1 MEKIIVKIDDWIHI
15 YACALVLMLHIKSLP
30 EEGSFTAVSPLK
42 VSY

>member
-15 YACALVLMLHIKSLP
+15 ACALVLMLHIKSLP
-30 EEGSFTAVSPLK
+30 EEGRFTAVSPLK